1 MQVVNQHSCR
11 IIGIDP
17 GLVHTGWG
25 VIDTDGQK
33 LQFIACGV
41 VAPDTDKT
49 LSIRLFQLY
58 QQMTQIIETY
68 QPDDAAIEE
77 VFVNHNSA
85 SSLKLSM
92 ARGVLLMLPNLFDMQ
107 VSEYQNRVVKQA
119 IAGSGRADKQQITQM
134 VGYLL
139 PKAKASITRHDM
151 ADALAI
157 AITHAHHGKVMQKW
171 QAAEIKTKEAKQ
183 PKEIKGIAQ

>member
-1 MQVVNQHSCR
+1 MPVVNQHSRR

-33 LQFIACGV
+33 LQFVACGII
-41 VAPDTDKT
+41 APDSKVA

-58 QQMTQIIETY
+58 QQMIQVIETY
-68 QPDDAAIEE
+68 QPHEAAIEE
-77 VFVNHNSA
+77 IFVNHNSA

-119 IAGSGRADKQQITQM
+119 VAGSGRADKQQITQM
-134 VGYLL
+134 VKYLL
-139 PKAKASITRHDM
+139 PKAKSEITRHDM

-171 QAAEIKTKEAKQ
+171 QAAEEAIKK
-183 PKEIKGIAQ
+183 

>member
-1 MQVVNQHSCR
+1 MANQHSRR

-41 VAPDTDKT
+41 VAPDTDTT

-58 QQMTQIIETY
+58 QQMVQIIETY

-77 VFVNHNSA
+77 IFVNHNSA

-92 ARGVLLMLPNLFDMQ
+92 ARGVLLMLPNLFDIK

-134 VGYLL
+134 VSYLL
-139 PKAKASITRHDM
+139 PKAKGFITQHDM

-157 AITHAHHGKVMQKW
+157 AITHAHHGKVMEKW
-171 QAAEIKTKEAKQ
+171 QAAEMKTSNEKKA
-183 PKEIKGIAQ
+183 KEIKGIAQ

>member
-1 MQVVNQHSCR
+1 MANQHSRR

-33 LQFIACGV
+33 LQFVACGII
-41 VAPDTDKT
+41 APDSKEA

-58 QQMTQIIETY
+58 QQMVQVIETY
-68 QPDDAAIEE
+68 QPDEAAIEE
-77 VFVNHNSA
+77 IFVNHNSA

-107 VSEYQNRVVKQA
+107 VSEYQNRMVKQA
-119 IAGSGRADKQQITQM
+119 ISGSGRADKQQITQM
-134 VGYLL
+134 VKYLL
-139 PKAKASITRHDM
+139 PKAKSEITRHDM

-171 QAAEIKTKEAKQ
+171 QAAEVV
-183 PKEIKGIAQ
+183 KGARQ